1 MLKKIEETIPFN
13 RLTKLIDVARALT
26 VLCSEESGL
35 MTVGLIDCDKTVNGW
50 HCYSAYDASILDD
63 RVLGE
68 WTNLFPKVFF
78 FQTPK
83 FELNYL
89 LLNT

>member
-1 MLKKIEETIPFN
+1 MKADKNCFLK
-13 RLTKLIDVARALT
+13 RLTKPIDIARALT
-26 VLCSEESGL
+26 VLCFEELGL
-35 MTVGLIDCDKTVNGW
+35 MTVSLIDCDQTVNGW
-50 HCYSAYDASILDD
+50 HCYSAYDASVLDD
-63 RVLGE
+63 GFLGE

-83 FELNYL
+83 FELNCL

>member
-1 MLKKIEETIPFN
+1 MFFK
-13 RLTKLIDVARALT
+13 RLTKPIDIARALT
-26 VLCSEESGL
+26 VLCFEELGL
-35 MTVGLIDCDKTVNGW
+35 MTVSLIDCDQTVNGW
-50 HCYSAYDASILDD
+50 HCYSAYDASVLDD
-63 RVLGE
+63 GFLGE